1 MNYKKG
7 QELELTIE
15 GLAYGGRGVARENNY
30 VFFVEK
36 ALPGQKVLVY
46 ISRKKKNYAEARIKE
61 VINQSKYYTDP
72 KCEHFS
78 ICGGCKTQHLD
89 YLEQVNQKKIQ
100 VQNIFQKQAGIKGF
114 KVDEVIPADPVFNY
128 RNKMEFTFSKNRW
141 ILDDEPDKVESDF
154 ALGMHIPKRWDK
166 ILDINACYLMPEV
179 GSKIINFVRDLAK
192 KSKLKPYDQR
202 SHIGFLRYLALRY
215 GENTKELMVNIVTS
229 YEDLNTLVPFVKSLV
244 DEFPEV
250 TSVVNNINTR
260 KADVSFGER
269 EILLFGKPILNE
281 KLKEL
286 NFQISA
292 NSFFQTN
299 SLMAEKLYDVIL
311 DSANLNGDEI
321 VYDLYC
327 GAGSI
332 SLFLAKRAKFVY
344 GFDIIVSSIE
354 NAEQNAV
361 INNIQN
367 INFKVADLD
376 SFFYTSKSN
385 KYPSAD
391 VVIVDPPRAGMHKK
405 MTEYLPKIGAKK
417 IIYVSCNPS
426 TQARDSQILKSNNYK
441 LEKLTVVDMF
451 PHTPHVETVGVF
463 KKSK

>member
-15 GLAYGGRGVARENNY
+15 GLAYGGRGIARQNNF

-36 ALPGQKVLVY
+36 AIPGQKVLVY
-46 ISRKKKNYAEARIKE
+46 ISRRKKDYAEARIKE
-61 VINQSKYYTDP
+61 VIAQSPHFTKP
-72 KCEHFS
+72 KCDHFFV
-78 ICGGCKTQHLD
+78 CGGCKTQHLS
-89 YLEQVNQKKIQ
+89 YSEQINQKKIQ
-100 VQNIFQKQAGIKGF
+100 VQSIFEKQASIKNF
-114 KVDEVIPADPVFNY
+114 KVDAVVPANPVFNY

-141 ILDDEPDKVESDF
+141 ILNGEPEKVESDF
-154 ALGMHIPKRWDK
+154 ALGMHIPRRWDK
-166 ILDINACYLMPEV
+166 ILDINSCDLMPSV

-202 SHIGFLRYLALRY
+202 SHVGFLRYLALRF
-215 GENTKELMVNIVTS
+215 GQNTNELMVNIVTS
-229 YEDLNTLVPFVKSLV
+229 YEDLDMLVPFVESLV
-244 DEFPEV
+244 NEFPEI

-269 EILLFGKPILNE
+269 EILLHGKPIINE
-281 KLKEL
+281 KLKDL
-286 NFQISA
+286 TFQISA

-311 DSANLNGDEI
+311 NSANLKGDEI

-332 SLFLAKRAKFVY
+332 SLFLARKAKFVY

-354 NAEQNAV
+354 NAEQNAI
-361 INNIQN
+361 INNIEN
-367 INFKVADLD
+367 IDFSVANLD
-376 SFFYTSKSN
+376 SYFERKKSKN
-385 KYPSAD
+385 LPSPD
-391 VVIVDPPRAGMHKK
+391 IVIVDPPRSGMHKK
-405 MTEYLPKIGAKK
+405 MTEYLPKFRAKK

-426 TQARDSQILKSNNYK
+426 TQARDAQILKSHAYELK
-441 LEKLTVVDMF
+441 KLTVVDMF

-463 KKSK
+463 EKSK

>member
-15 GLAYGGRGVARENNY
+15 GLAYGGRGIARQNNF

-46 ISRKKKNYAEARIKE
+46 ISRKKKDYAEARIKE
-61 VINQSKYYTDP
+61 VLNQSKHYTNP
-72 KCEHFS
+72 KCDHFL
-78 ICGGCKTQHLD
+78 ICGGCKTQHLN

-100 VQNIFQKQAGIKGF
+100 VQNIFQKQAAIKNF
-114 KVDEVIPADPVFNY
+114 KVDAVIPADQVFNY

-141 ILDDEPDKVESDF
+141 VLSDEPEKAESDF

-166 ILDINACYLMPEV
+166 ILDINSCYLMPEV

-192 KSKLKPYDQR
+192 KSKLKPYDQKT
-202 SHIGFLRYLALRY
+202 HAGFLRYLALRF
-215 GENTKELMVNIVTS
+215 GQNTNELMVNIVTA
-229 YEDLNTLVPFVKSLV
+229 YEDLDALVPFVQMLV
-244 DEFPEV
+244 DKFPEV

-269 EILLFGKPILNE
+269 EILLYGKPIINE
-281 KLKEL
+281 RLKDL
-286 NFQISA
+286 SFQISA

-299 SLMAEKLYDVIL
+299 SLMAEKLFDVIL
-311 DSANLNGDEI
+311 ESAELKGDEI

-327 GAGSI
+327 GTGSI

-354 NAEQNAV
+354 NAEQNAMV
-361 INNIQN
+361 NNIQN
-367 INFKVADLD
+367 IDFNVANLD
-376 SFFYTSKSN
+376 SFFYTNRSN
-385 KYPSAD
+385 KYPNAD

-405 MTEYLPKIGAKK
+405 MTQYLPKLRAKK

-426 TQARDSQILKSNNYK
+426 TQARDAQILKSYNYE
-441 LEKLTVVDMF
+441 LEKLSVVDMF

>member
-15 GLAYGGRGVARENNY
+15 GLAYGGRGIARQNNF

-46 ISRKKKNYAEARIKE
+46 ISRKKKDYAEARIKE
-61 VINQSKYYTDP
+61 VLNQSKHYTNP
-72 KCEHFS
+72 KCDHFL
-78 ICGGCKTQHLD
+78 ICGGCKTQHLN

-100 VQNIFQKQAGIKGF
+100 VQNIFQKQAAIKDF
-114 KVDEVIPADPVFNY
+114 KVDAVIPADQVFNY

-141 ILDDEPDKVESDF
+141 ILSDEPEKAESDF

-166 ILDINACYLMPEV
+166 ILDINSCYLMPEV

-192 KSKLKPYDQR
+192 KSKLKPYDQKT
-202 SHIGFLRYLALRY
+202 HVGFLRYLALRF
-215 GENTKELMVNIVTS
+215 GQNTNELMVNIVTA
-229 YEDLNTLVPFVKSLV
+229 YEDLDALVPFVQMLV
-244 DEFPEV
+244 DKFPEV

-269 EILLFGKPILNE
+269 EILLHGKPIINE
-281 KLKEL
+281 RLKDL
-286 NFQISA
+286 SFQISA

-299 SLMAEKLYDVIL
+299 SLMAEKLFDVIL
-311 DSANLNGDEI
+311 ESAELKGDEI

-327 GAGSI
+327 GTGSI

-354 NAEQNAV
+354 NAEQNAMV
-361 INNIQN
+361 NNIQN
-367 INFKVADLD
+367 IDFNVANLD
-376 SFFYTSKSN
+376 SFFYTNRSN
-385 KYPSAD
+385 KYPNAD

-405 MTEYLPKIGAKK
+405 MTQYLPKLRAKK

-426 TQARDSQILKSNNYK
+426 TQARDAQILKSYNYE
-441 LEKLTVVDMF
+441 LEKLSVVDMF